1 MSPIVSFDGFDDD
14 GYDGY
19 DDDYEEGYYTEPD
32 KTPRHLYIK
41 DGIIAREQGDNS
53 WWVINGHWVGH
64 INEIG
69 EFVCDY
75 NNKSCGKG
83 IIITGEEWEN
93 AGVQPN
99 DQYGFLRAEK
109 AVGNG
114 SIRKWLQRE
123 TDSWLGVY

>member
-1 MSPIVSFDGFDDD
+1 MSSLVSFDSFEGD
-14 GYDGY
+14 GYI
-19 DDDYEEGYYTEPD
+19 DDYEEGYYTDHD

-41 DGIIAREQGDNS
+41 DGIIAREQEEGS
-53 WWVINGHWVGH
+53 WWVINGHWDGH
-64 INEIG
+64 IDENG
-69 EFVCDY
+69 EFICDY
-75 NNKSCGKG
+75 TNNSCGKG

-123 TDSWLGVY
+123 TDSWLTGVLN